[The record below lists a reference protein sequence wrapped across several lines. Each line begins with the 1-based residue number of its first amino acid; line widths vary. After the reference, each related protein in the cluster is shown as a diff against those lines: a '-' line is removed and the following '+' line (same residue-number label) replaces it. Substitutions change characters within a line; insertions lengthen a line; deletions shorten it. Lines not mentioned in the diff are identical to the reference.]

1 MTTEEVSSPCIRN
14 CCLDEKNVCIGCYRD
29 INEIMAW
36 SKMSNSEKKLT
47 LNRCSTRVKEKK
59 GN

>member
-1 MTTEEVSSPCIRN
+1 MVTTEEVSSPCIRN

-36 SKMSNSEKKLT
+36 SKCLIAKK
-47 LNRCSTRVKEKK
+47 K
-59 GN
+59 